1 MSGAVTSVR
10 NTRLPRDTQHVTPR
24 DTNHVTPRDTTKM
37 SRKGIFKLRS
47 KSTISRDQAAK
58 WENNFDAL
66 INDNKGVQLFTE
78 FARKHH
84 AAENIE
90 FWLAVKEFR
99 KKQLQGDRLNEASRK
114 IYRTFVSLQA
124 EKQININDVIRKD
137 IQKNI
142 LAPTMT
148 IFNEAQEK
156 IYILMKTDI
165 YPRFLRDD
173 SYLSLTRPTS
183 DN

>member
-1 MSGAVTSVR
+1 
-10 NTRLPRDTQHVTPR
+10 
-24 DTNHVTPRDTTKM
+24 M

-47 KSTISRDQAAK
+47 KSAISRDQASK

-66 INDNKGVQLFTE
+66 INDTRGVQLFTE

-90 FWLAVKEFR
+90 FWLAVKDFR
-99 KKQLQGDRLNEASRK
+99 KKQLQGDRLNEQARR
-114 IYRTFVSLQA
+114 IYRTFVSNQS

-137 IQKNI
+137 IQRNI

-148 IFNEAQEK
+148 IFNEAQDT

-173 SYLSLTRPTS
+173 CFRCLTRPS
-183 DN
+183 GDN